1 MTARQRSGAH
11 AASAA
16 LLAHAA
22 FWFGLLCATPA
33 FIALNNPEDV
43 VFRVGALL
51 AWTGGVSLLL
61 SLFGWKAAS
70 LAGERTAWWLSRC
83 LLAAALVLALQ
94 GNIVHDLF
102 YYGAFNG
109 EHVDLHAYGWKF
121 WTEWLLWLAAWPITL
136 ALLARLRHLPA
147 WLPAL
152 PLLSFA
158 LLLGPAWY
166 APRAG
171 QSGASGAEIP
181 VDDAVFAFSSV
192 RNLVHLLPDGLQ
204 GDVVRQALE
213 EHPDLAAAYQGF
225 TLFTDHLGLYQ
236 GTAPALHTI
245 LTGEPVGLKKGFSY
259 ERVTPEVLAGSYQ
272 NELARHG
279 YQVDYVPISN
289 FICIERAASCHA
301 RPFNDMKARGY
312 FRHHSEDV
320 LYSARLLA
328 DLTLFR
334 LAPMYLKEQI
344 YNDGRWLFADTTLD
358 GSSPWPDPVVREWVA
373 QLHVVD
379 DRPVYKWYHFI
390 GTHTPAK
397 WDADCGLLH
406 EPAEDRAAYVAQAT
420 CVLTSIAALLQVMKE
435 AGIYDQ
441 TAFVISG
448 DHGHNVLPD
457 DLRSRPLNS
466 GLLGSLTGTARPA
479 LLVKRL
485 NSREPLQFSTAPT
498 HLRDVAPTALALLG
512 IDSEAPSV
520 FDLAPAQHRA
530 RMFRHYSIPDLW
542 SGKPIPYV
550 EYTVGGPARDASN
563 WRVSDIQD
571 YLATPASYAPLNKST
586 GAGFVMGAHLR
597 EPPDDDRSSWVT
609 GRQLAFV
616 IGIDDPDRA
625 HTLELRMHFPAWLSG
640 QAFTVEFN
648 GATPWQS
655 PQVQAGD
662 EPFWQSFSVPLDTS
676 RQRAGRNFVSI
687 VFAQLSHPPDTDS
700 WRGSALIES
709 ISLAPVDQARAHQ

>member
-1 MTARQRSGAH
+1 MTARRQTGAA

-16 LLAHAA
+16 LLCHAA

-43 VFRVGALL
+43 VFGVESLL
-51 AWTGGVSLLL
+51 AWTGGVCLLL
-61 SLFGWKAAS
+61 SFLGWKVAN
-70 LAGERTAWWLSRC
+70 LAGERIAWWLSRC
-83 LLAAALVLALQ
+83 LLGTALVLALQ
-94 GNIVHDLF
+94 GNIARPFLLRR
-102 YYGAFNG
+102 FNG
-109 EHVDLHAYGWKF
+109 QRVDLRAYGWKF
-121 WTEWLLWLAAWPITL
+121 WTEWLLWLAAWPMTV
-136 ALLARLRHLPA
+136 ALLARLRRLPA

-166 APRAG
+166 APRAE
-171 QSGASGAEIP
+171 QAGASGAEIP
-181 VDDAVFAFSSV
+181 VDDSVFAFSSV

-245 LTGEPVGLKKGFSY
+245 LTGEPLGLQRGFSY
-259 ERVTPEVLAGSYQ
+259 ERVTPEVQAGSYQ
-272 NELARHG
+272 NELARRG

-289 FICIERAASCHA
+289 FICIEQAASCHA

-334 LAPMYLKEQI
+334 LAPMYLKEKI

-358 GSSPWPDPVVREWVA
+358 GSSPWPDPVVREWAA

-397 WDADCGLLH
+397 WDADCSLLH

-420 CVLTSIAALLQVMKE
+420 CELTSIAALLQVMKE

-448 DHGHNVLPD
+448 DHGHNVIPTTCYPG
-457 DLRSRPLNS
+457 RSIPVCS
-466 GLLGSLTGTARPA
+466 GADGHRPA
-479 LLVKRL
+479 GAAGEAL
-485 NSREPLQFSTAPT
+485 NSREPLQLSTRAHTPARRGADSAGPAEHRKRNAVGLRSRAGTAPGAEVPAI
-498 HLRDVAPTALALLG
+498 LDPG
-512 IDSEAPSV
+512 SV
-520 FDLAPAQHRA
+520 VWKADTLHRVHGRRAGAQR
-530 RMFRHYSIPDLW
+530 
-542 SGKPIPYV
+542 
-550 EYTVGGPARDASN
+550 
-563 WRVSDIQD
+563 
-571 YLATPASYAPLNKST
+571 
-586 GAGFVMGAHLR
+586 
-597 EPPDDDRSSWVT
+597 
-609 GRQLAFV
+609 RQLA
-616 IGIDDPDRA
+616 GERHPGLPGNA
-625 HTLELRMHFPAWLSG
+625 GELR
-640 QAFTVEFN
+640 
-648 GATPWQS
+648 ATE
-655 PQVQAGD
+655 QVH
-662 EPFWQSFSVPLDTS
+662 
-676 RQRAGRNFVSI
+676 RQRLCHGR
-687 VFAQLSHPPDTDS
+687 A
-700 WRGSALIES
+700 SART
-709 ISLAPVDQARAHQ
+709 PRR